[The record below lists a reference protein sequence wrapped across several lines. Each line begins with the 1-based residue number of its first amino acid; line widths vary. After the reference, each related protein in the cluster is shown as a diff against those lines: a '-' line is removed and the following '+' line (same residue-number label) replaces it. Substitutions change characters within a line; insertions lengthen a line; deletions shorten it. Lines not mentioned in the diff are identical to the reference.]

1 MLTINILSYKPNKE
15 LIMSKPK
22 EASFLTYEEAAKVI
36 GIDPKSI
43 SGFAKKHNV
52 SRGSLVIG
60 GRNRRVVSESDFM
73 SIVEMKN
80 YNREN
85 DTVVWD

>member
-1 MLTINILSYKPNKE
+1 
-15 LIMSKPK
+15 MSKPN
-22 EASFLTYEEAAKVI
+22 EITSFLTYEEAANVI
-36 GIDPKSI
+36 GISPKSI

-73 SIVEMKN
+73 SVVKSKN

-85 DTVVWD
+85 DAVVWD

>member
-1 MLTINILSYKPNKE
+1 
-15 LIMSKPK
+15 MSKPN
-22 EASFLTYEEAAKVI
+22 ETTSFLTYEEAANVI
-36 GIDPKSI
+36 GVSPKSI

-52 SRGSLVIG
+52 SRGSLVVG

-73 SIVEMKN
+73 SVVKSKN

-85 DTVVWD
+85 DAVVWD

>member
-1 MLTINILSYKPNKE
+1 
-15 LIMSKPK
+15 MSKPN
-22 EASFLTYEEAAKVI
+22 ETTSFLTYEEAANVI
-36 GIDPKSI
+36 GVSPKSI

-73 SIVEMKN
+73 SVVKSKN

-85 DTVVWD
+85 DAVVWD

>member
-1 MLTINILSYKPNKE
+1 
-15 LIMSKPK
+15 MSKPN
-22 EASFLTYEEAAKVI
+22 ETTSFLTYEEAANVI
-36 GIDPKSI
+36 GVSPKSI

-60 GRNRRVVSESDFM
+60 GRNRRVVSESDFL
-73 SIVEMKN
+73 SVVKSKN

-85 DTVVWD
+85 DAVVWD

>member
-1 MLTINILSYKPNKE
+1 
-15 LIMSKPK
+15 MSKPN
-22 EASFLTYEEAAKVI
+22 ETTSFLTYEEAANVI
-36 GIDPKSI
+36 GVSPKSI

-60 GRNRRVVSESDFM
+60 GRNRRVVSESDFL
-73 SIVEMKN
+73 SVVKSKN

>member
-1 MLTINILSYKPNKE
+1 
-15 LIMSKPK
+15 MSKPN
-22 EASFLTYEEAAKVI
+22 ETTSFLTYEEAANVI
-36 GIDPKSI
+36 GISPKSI

-73 SIVEMKN
+73 SVVKSKN

-85 DTVVWD
+85 DAVVWD

>member
-1 MLTINILSYKPNKE
+1 
-15 LIMSKPK
+15 MSKQNQ
-22 EASFLTYEEAAKVI
+22 ASPFLTYEEAADVI
-36 GIDPKSI
+36 GVSPKSI

-73 SIVEMKN
+73 SIVKQKN
-80 YNREN
+80 YNRVN
-85 DTVVWD
+85 DTVLWD

>member
-1 MLTINILSYKPNKE
+1 
-15 LIMSKPK
+15 MSKPK
-22 EASFLTYEEAAKVI
+22 EASFLTYEEAADVI
-36 GIDPKSI
+36 GVSPKSI

-73 SIVEMKN
+73 SIVKQKN
-80 YNREN
+80 YNRVN
-85 DTVVWD
+85 DTVLWD